1 MVYRE
6 RRLASVPLEKLQLP
20 AREPTPSI
28 SLSGNSSTFGS
39 KSKTRQEMPGHSK
52 GSENNQDRSEES
64 AKDTAQSMEFTR
76 QQVIASLP
84 RDVPPLV
91 IEAPPIITELDKEWE
106 TFNELINL
114 EGQAPKTPMSN
125 TQVAQEVG
133 SALLFNERDDQIREA
148 EQAEWKQKAPEKGKA
163 VQALNR
169 LNWECYWAYL
179 VKSHSQQM
187 TVKCIINAAE
197 KVVPA
202 LIDSVF
208 SAQLKEEVSQP
219 TLLKPMMNAC
229 SFKDQIQK

>member
-114 EGQAPKTPMSN
+114 EGQAPKNTYEQYTGSTRSGLSVALQRAGRSN
-125 TQVAQEVG
+125 QGGRT
-133 SALLFNERDDQIREA
+133 SRMEA
-148 EQAEWKQKAPEKGKA
+148 EGARKGKSGPSTK
-163 VQALNR
+163 Q
-169 LNWECYWAYL
+169 
-179 VKSHSQQM
+179 VKLG
-187 TVKCIINAAE
+187 VLLGI
-197 KVVPA
+197 
-202 LIDSVF
+202 LG
-208 SAQLKEEVSQP
+208 EV
-219 TLLKPMMNAC
+219 A
-229 SFKDQIQK
+229 